1 MSEGDRLQQKPM
13 RGRFAPSPSGR
24 MHLGNLS
31 CALLSWLSVRAQ
43 GGTMLLRMEDL
54 DPQRCKKEY
63 ACLLLEDL
71 QWLGLDWDEGPLA
84 GGESGPYFQSKCT
97 PAYEKALTHLREK
110 NVTYPCWCTRAQ
122 RLQLAAAPHGA
133 ESTEGA
139 CPCRML
145 TAEQRR
151 EREAERRP
159 AWRIAAPDRV
169 YCVEDGLQ
177 GFVRQNLRC
186 DCGDFLICRSDGVF
200 AYQLAVTVDDGRM
213 GVTEVVRGRDLLA
226 STPRQLFLLEQ
237 LGYPAPKYI
246 HTPLLMA
253 PDGRRLSKRER
264 DLDMA
269 ALRERFAPRQLIGN
283 LAFSLGLI
291 SRPYPVS
298 PQELA
303 RDFSWEK
310 VKKDDV
316 VIAE

>member
-1 MSEGDRLQQKPM
+1 
-13 RGRFAPSPSGR
+13 

-63 ACLLLEDL
+63 SDLLLEDL

-84 GGESGPYFQSKCT
+84 GGESGPYFQSQCT
-97 PAYEKALTHLREK
+97 SVYEKALAHLREK

-122 RLQLAAAPHGA
+122 RLQLANAPHGA
-133 ESTEGA
+133 ESAEGA
-139 CPCRML
+139 CPCRAL
-145 TAEQRR
+145 TEEQRR

-177 GFVRQNLRC
+177 GFVQQNLRR
-186 DCGDFLICRSDGVF
+186 DCGDFLIRRSDGVF

-226 STPRQLFLLEQ
+226 STPRQIFLLEQ

-269 ALRERFAPRQLIGN
+269 ALRERFTSQQLIGK

-291 SRPYPVS
+291 SRPYPVA
-298 PQELA
+298 PRELV
-303 RDFSWEK
+303 RDFSWER